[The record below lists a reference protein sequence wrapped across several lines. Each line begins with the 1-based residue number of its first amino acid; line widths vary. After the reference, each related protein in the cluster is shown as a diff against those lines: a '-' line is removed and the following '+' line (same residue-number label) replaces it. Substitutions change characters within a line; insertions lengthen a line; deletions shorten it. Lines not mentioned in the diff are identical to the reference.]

1 MRRLYSLFCVLCLC
15 TYALPA
21 VAQPFSVDAYKQ
33 FLEKNKNL
41 TVEEMLAMYPAGK
54 FVETLSLDVASA
66 HYMDSIHTHYSLT
79 SDEQRLLGKHGFVVS
94 ERLSRP
100 TFVQAYG
107 EIFHKDLPVFIST
120 DGILHAIHM
129 SYSSMLQ
136 NMERN
141 VMLPAIQTMLA
152 DLHTALPTFAQGY
165 PQPEM
170 RQMLVDLDVYCSVPL
185 ALLGTPTTPVF
196 AESKKSVDDILA
208 LIKEEQATMYPLF
221 ATTPRVYDFSQFTP
235 RGHYTSSPELT
246 RYFQAM
252 MWLGRTELYLIPPTS
267 ANYTPTPEDIQR
279 QTIATALLLELMEQ
293 TNSFATVEQIEKT
306 LAFLVGEQDNVMAKH
321 LHELFASVG
330 IQKASDLLDK
340 TVLGTFQET
349 LAKQPYAFQH
359 IMSQILYNNP
369 GNPEQIR
376 PASAF
381 LLVGQR
387 FIIDSYITGNVVYDR
402 VNTGEPRMLPSTLDI
417 LFALGND
424 ATAQLLQPE
433 LKNYNYA
440 SNLAA
445 LRYLV
450 HSYDDE
456 FWNSTYYNMW
466 LNSIRTLNPP
476 ADRTKLPAFMQTA
489 AWWQEKMNT
498 QLSSW
503 AQLRHDN
510 LLYAKQSYSGGIT
523 CSFPCSYVEPI
534 PAFYTAVEQLARTTQ
549 IRLKELAFQDDYTR
563 IFIHRYFDGVADIMQ
578 QLAGIAQKE
587 LDGTELSEKEKK
599 FLQSMLFQTPGS
611 GCTGPEY
618 NGWYTHLYLDR
629 NSLEEKDLVV
639 ADVHTAPT
647 DADGAPVGWVLH
659 GGTGAINMGVWIS
672 AVPGGKQTA
681 FVGPVMSYYE
691 HVTMGFKRLTDEE
704 WANTY
709 NVAPSVRPNFVNLYL
724 ANSQGETY
732 AQGAK
737 LLTGALVSGIEK
749 PSEPSTALEA
759 MAFPNPFSN
768 YTTIRFAVPA
778 RVAGLPAQLTVYNAQ
793 GQVVQQ
799 LLNAPVPA
807 NTYLLR
813 WYGTTQD
820 GTEAPNG
827 VYYYKLTIGTSET
840 TGMMVVER

>member
-1 MRRLYSLFCVLCLC
+1 MRRIYSVFFVLCLC
-15 TYALPA
+15 AYTLPA
-21 VAQPFSVDAYKQ
+21 FAQSFSVEAYKQ
-33 FLEKNKNL
+33 FLEKNKNM
-41 TVEEMLAMYPAGK
+41 TVEEMLEMYPAGK
-54 FVETLSLDVASA
+54 FVESLALDITEAQYLDSIDA
-66 HYMDSIHTHYSLT
+66 HYLLT
-79 SDEQRLLGKHGFVVS
+79 NDEKRLLEKHGFVVT
-94 ERLSRP
+94 ERLNQP

-120 DGILHAIHM
+120 DGILHAVHM

-141 VMLPAIQTMLA
+141 VMLPAIQTMLTE
-152 DLHTALPTFAQGY
+152 LHTALPTLAQDY
-165 PQPEM
+165 SQPEM

-185 ALLGTPTTPVF
+185 ALLGAPTTPVF
-196 AESKKSVDDILA
+196 SESKKTVDELLT
-208 LIKEEQATMYPLF
+208 LIKEEKAAIYPLF
-221 ATTPRVYDFSQFTP
+221 ATTPRAYDFSQFTP
-235 RGHYTSSPELT
+235 RGHYTSSLELT

-267 ANYTPTPEDIQR
+267 AEFVPTPEDVQR
-279 QTIATALLLELMEQ
+279 QTITTALLLELMEQ
-293 TNSFATVEQIEKT
+293 TNSFATVEKIDKT
-306 LAFLVGEQDNVMAKH
+306 LAFLVGEQDNVQAEH
-321 LHELFASVG
+321 IHELFASLGV
-330 IQKASDLLDK
+330 QRASNLLDK
-340 TVLGTFQET
+340 ELLITFQET

-381 LLVGQR
+381 LLIGQR
-387 FIIDSYITGNVVYDR
+387 FIIDSYITGNVVFDR
-402 VNTGEPRMLPSTLDI
+402 IAQPRMLPSTLDI

-433 LKNYNYA
+433 LQQYSYA
-440 SNLAA
+440 PNLAA

-450 HSYDDE
+450 HSYNDE
-456 FWNSTYYNMW
+456 FWNSTYYTMW

-498 QLSSW
+498 QLASW

-523 CSFPCSYVEPI
+523 CSFPSSYVEPI
-534 PAFYTAVEQLARTTQ
+534 PAFYTAIQQLAHTTQ
-549 IRLKELAFQDDYTR
+549 AQLKELAFQDASMR
-563 IFIHRYFDGVADIMQ
+563 EFIYRYFDGVIDIMQ
-578 QLAGIAQKE
+578 QLEGIARKE
-587 LDGTELSEKEKK
+587 LDGSQLSEKEEK

-618 NGWYTHLYLDR
+618 NGWYTQLYLDR

-647 DADGAPVGWVLH
+647 DADGTPVGWVLH
-659 GGTGAINMGVWIS
+659 GGTGAINMGVWVS
-672 AVPGGKQTA
+672 SMPNGKQTA

-691 HVTMGFKRLTDEE
+691 NITTNFKRLTDEE
-704 WANTY
+704 WAETY
-709 NVAPSVRPNFVNLYL
+709 NVAPSARPNFVNIYL
-724 ANSQGETY
+724 ANSQGEGY

-737 LLTGALVSGIEK
+737 LFTGALVSGVETTTGNAVSIEA
-749 PSEPSTALEA
+749 T
-759 MAFPNPFSN
+759 AFPNPFQS
-768 YTTIRFAVPA
+768 YSTIRFTVPPQ
-778 RVAGLPAQLTVYNAQ
+778 VAGLPAQLTIYNAQ
-793 GQVVQQ
+793 GQVVQH
-799 LLNAPVPA
+799 LLHAPVPA

-820 GTEAPNG
+820 GKEAPNG
-827 VYYYKLTIGTSET
+827 AYYYKLTIGTSET
-840 TGMMVVER
+840 TGMVVVER